1 MIDINIKNSTITSVI
16 NKIITN
22 VKEKLPVIIVEIK
35 RLKKSSN
42 VGEAYIIKS
51 ETTNVANPINIS
63 ISAVKYFEFIN

>member
-51 ETTNVANPINIS
+51 ETTKVANPINIS